1 MGTSPPPLG
10 QSMFSIGE
18 FSKLAQLPV
27 KTLRYYHDEGLLVAK
42 FVDPETGYRYYEQ
55 SQIETARAIV
65 YLRSLEFP
73 LSEIKELL
81 KPGGEHDLLAVL
93 ERQQAAIKERI
104 RQLRKAVKSLD
115 EFITEERENQTMAQI
130 VEHVQEKVVEPM
142 LVAGIRTKGRYSDCG
157 RLFSQLGRG
166 FGRHICGRPMLL
178 HYDSEYREN
187 DADFEACMPI
197 RKTKAVE
204 GVSVR
209 ELPGGR
215 CVSLVHCGPY
225 EQLGRSYAQVFQYV
239 NDHKYKVLSP
249 TREVYIECAGMLFK
263 GNPKNYLTEIQILVA
278 E

>member
-1 MGTSPPPLG
+1 
-10 QSMFSIGE
+10 MFSIGE

-27 KTLRYYHDEGLLVAK
+27 KTLRYYHDEGLLVPK

-55 SQIETARAIV
+55 SQIETARAII

-93 ERQQAAIKERI
+93 ERQQAAIKKRI

-115 EFITEERENQTMAQI
+115 QFIIEERENQTMAQI

-142 LVAGIRTKGRYSDCG
+142 VVAGIRTKGRYSDCG
-157 RLFSQLGRG
+157 RLFGQLGRG

-215 CVSLVHCGPY
+215 CVSLVHRGPY
-225 EQLGRSYAQVFQYV
+225 EQLGRSYAHVFQYV
-239 NDHKYKVLSP
+239 NDHKYKALSP
-249 TREVYIECAGMLFK
+249 TREVYIKCAGMFFK

>member
-1 MGTSPPPLG
+1 
-10 QSMFSIGE
+10 MFSIGE

-55 SQIETARAIV
+55 SQIETARAII

-104 RQLRKAVKSLD
+104 RQLRKAAKSLD
-115 EFITEERENQTMAQI
+115 QFIAEERENQTVAQI

-157 RLFSQLGRG
+157 RLFGQLGRG

-215 CVSLVHCGPY
+215 CVSLVHRGPY

-249 TREVYIECAGMLFK
+249 TREVYIKCAGMFFK